1 MTRIRQM
8 SEALANRIAAGEVV
22 ERPASVVKELVENS
36 LDAGATSIRVEMIDG
51 GLTRLTVEDD
61 GCGMDAEDAELCF
74 ARHAT
79 SKLIEDSDLLRIATM
94 GFRGE
99 ALATIASVAKVT
111 LRTSTGEGEGREL
124 VVVPGAPTVAREVR
138 RRRGSTFV
146 VSDLFFNTPAR
157 RQFLKTE
164 RGEAGAVQ
172 TWMTR
177 LALANPQIAFGL
189 SDGKRQ
195 RLSVPGA
202 VGVSAEQ
209 QRCETLLGAK
219 MAGGL
224 FPCSGARDEVSV
236 AGFVGRP
243 DLSRR
248 DRRGIH
254 LFINGRA
261 IDDRRL
267 EQAVIEGYRSV
278 MEVGRFP
285 VAVLQ
290 VEVGPGLVDVNVH
303 PQKTEVRLAQPRLI
317 FSLVRNAVAEA
328 LIDAPW
334 LDAAVPV
341 GMEVSDSRA
350 GEALRAAYA
359 QAKPTALPV
368 RQPLASVFGMPGPQ
382 RAFGGAPRP
391 APTIPAAEPVSAAPQ
406 PRLLTGTRYADLRA
420 IGQVGNTYLLL
431 EGPEGLVAIDQH
443 AAHERIVFG
452 QLRAAMLGEALV
464 RQGLLIP
471 APLNLDAE
479 EAEALWSR
487 RDAARNLGFELL
499 QDDAG
504 ALALSSVPA
513 LLAGADPVRMIE
525 DLSGVL
531 AAGEGEGG
539 LDDALD
545 AAIARLACHGSI
557 RAGQTL
563 SHAEIATLMEDLDR
577 AEHRSHCPHGR
588 PFVRQL
594 GMDQLEDWFHR

>member
-1 MTRIRQM
+1 MSTIRRM
-8 SEALANRIAAGEVV
+8 SEAMANRIAAGEVV

-36 LDAGATSIRVEMIDG
+36 LDAGARSIRVEMIDG

-61 GCGMDAEDAELCF
+61 GSGMDAADAELCF

-79 SKLIEDSDLLRIATM
+79 SKLIEDSDLFRIATM

-111 LRTSTGEGEGREL
+111 LRTNNGEGEGREL
-124 VVVPGAPTVAREVR
+124 VVLAGTPTATRAVR
-138 RRRGSTFV
+138 RQQGSTFV
-146 VSDLFFNTPAR
+146 ISDLFFNTPAR

-177 LALANPQIAFGL
+177 LALANPGVGFSL

-195 RLSVPGA
+195 RLSVPI
-202 VGVSAEQ
+202 AEGRAAEKA
-209 QRCETLLGAK
+209 RCETLLGPK

-224 FPCSGARDEVSV
+224 FACSAEREGVSLR
-236 AGFVGRP
+236 GFVGRP

-261 IDDRRL
+261 INDRRL

-285 VAVLQ
+285 VAVLM
-290 VEVGPGLVDVNVH
+290 VEVGAGLVDVNVH
-303 PQKTEVRLAQPRLI
+303 PQKTEVRLAQPRLV
-317 FSLVRNAVAEA
+317 FSVVRNAVAEA
-328 LIDAPW
+328 LVDSPW
-334 LDAAVPV
+334 LDAVVPV
-341 GMEVSDSRA
+341 GMQVSDSRA
-350 GEALRAAYA
+350 GESLRAAYA
-359 QAKPTALPV
+359 RAEPTALPV
-368 RQPLASVFGMPGPQ
+368 RQPLASVFGMPSS
-382 RAFGGAPRP
+382 RAVPPVAARPVPVAP
-391 APTIPAAEPVSAAPQ
+391 AQSPVPQ
-406 PRLLTGTRYADLRA
+406 PRLLTGSRYADLRP

-452 QLRAAMLGEALV
+452 HLRAAMLGEALV

-471 APLNLDAE
+471 APLTLDVE

-487 RDAARNLGFELL
+487 RDAAAKLGFELA
-499 QDDAG
+499 QDEG
-504 ALALSSVPA
+504 GSLALTSVPG

-531 AAGEGEGG
+531 AAGEGEGA

-545 AAIARLACHGSI
+545 AAVARLACHGSI
-557 RAGQTL
+557 RAGQSL
-563 SHAEIATLMEDLDR
+563 SLAEISALMEELDR

-594 GMDQLEDWFHR
+594 GIDQLEDWFHR